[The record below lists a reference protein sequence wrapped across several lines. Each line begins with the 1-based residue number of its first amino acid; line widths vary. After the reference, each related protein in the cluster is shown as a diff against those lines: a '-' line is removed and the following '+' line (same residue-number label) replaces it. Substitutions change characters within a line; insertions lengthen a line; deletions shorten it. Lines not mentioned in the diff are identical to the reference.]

1 MSSVVKKRK
10 KGWADRRF
18 AQGNPK
24 IVARS
29 LEYLVGCGI
38 VRDGVEHGRDG
49 KFQSH
54 AELRR
59 SLGDANPYDERRDDI
74 HGFFTS
80 KGNFVGR
87 VAAGTIAALA
97 GQAPHTYQG
106 RSILSSDIRW
116 RKDG

>member
-1 MSSVVKKRK
+1 MSSSLKKRK

-18 AQGNPK
+18 AQSNPK
-24 IVARS
+24 IVSRS

-38 VRDGVEHGRDG
+38 IRDGVEHGRDA

-59 SLGDANPYDERRDDI
+59 SLGDTACYDERPGDI

-80 KGNFVGR
+80 HGRFVGR
-87 VAAGTIAALA
+87 VVAGTMAALA
-97 GQAPHTYQG
+97 GQVPHTYQG

-116 RKDG
+116 RK